1 MSTRNCSRT
10 LLSFTLAAALG
21 ALVLTPNQVLADR
34 GSVHLTDG
42 SVIRGEIVTYHPSE
56 GVTVQ
61 MANGSTIELAADD
74 VARVDIGTD
83 AAEATSPPTPTATAR
98 TNDAPAAVAGPSP
111 ETTTLAATV
120 SQPTSPRPGLV
131 GPIIMGSVGA
141 LLVATG
147 APFFATGYACYECY
161 EFTPR
166 QIAGLSVMG
175 VGGVMVVS
183 GFGIWMAR
191 RVKARRAWDR
201 EHVSLRLT
209 PTLGRSHAG
218 LQLSGTF

>member
-1 MSTRNCSRT
+1 MSTRNSSRRF
-10 LLSFTLAAALG
+10 LYLALFAALG
-21 ALVLTPNQVLADR
+21 TLALAPAKALADHGR
-34 GSVHLTDG
+34 VHLTDG
-42 SVIRGEIVTYHPSE
+42 SVIRGEIVTYDPSH
-56 GVTVQ
+56 GVTIQ

-83 AAEATSPPTPTATAR
+83 AAEPEPTPAPVPSTYAPP
-98 TNDAPAAVAGPSP
+98 PAAAAEPAAMAP
-111 ETTTLAATV
+111 TLR
-120 SQPTSPRPGLV
+120 QPASSRPGLV
-131 GPIIMGSVGA
+131 GPIILGTIGA

-147 APFFATGYACYECY
+147 APFFATGYECYDCY

-166 QIAGLSVMG
+166 HIAGLSLMG
-175 VGGVMVVS
+175 VGGAMVVS